1 MKRSSKKFN
10 DTAFMKDVRDKDWSV
25 LTEDQTKTGFEN
37 FPLMTINLIDKD
49 AILKKL
55 TKNQEKQLLKPWVTK
70 RIKKLSDKETKYMN
84 YEKMKILELKNKLYK
99 KYWSLILELHKIASN
114 IANICLKRIN

>member
-1 MKRSSKKFN
+1 MKRSSKKFD

-70 RIKKLSDKETKYMN
+70 RIKKISDKETKYMN

>member
-1 MKRSSKKFN
+1 
-10 DTAFMKDVRDKDWSV
+10 
-25 LTEDQTKTGFEN
+25 
-37 FPLMTINLIDKD
+37 MTINLIDKD